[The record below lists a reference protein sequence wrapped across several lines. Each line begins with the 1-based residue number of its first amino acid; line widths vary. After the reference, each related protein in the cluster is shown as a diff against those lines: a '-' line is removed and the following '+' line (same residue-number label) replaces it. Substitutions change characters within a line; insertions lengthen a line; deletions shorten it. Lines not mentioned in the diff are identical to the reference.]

1 MNNRVLKRPMFKMG
15 GSSNEGI
22 TSGLDRV
29 GYADGP
35 TKEGI
40 KEDVT
45 SAALKVMM
53 QGKFPNMSDAELNTM
68 ITNSQALKGNELA
81 QERMLGMDYNIDATN
96 AMLEKLPEYMKKQE
110 PKEMPNN
117 DFSRFMINFGLNLGT
132 QEPRGNI
139 LTTALAAAQGP
150 TKEYF
155 ERQDA
160 RDLMERQDEA
170 NERQRQSDLFK
181 TMLSS
186 NVNLSKAKYDAIT
199 AKDKDPEIIEVF
211 SKSANDGRGGTVF
224 VTLEDLIKDMETTKD
239 FIPTPKTESGDTP
252 AKIKVANDVV
262 QTTSD
267 IIAKKAQI
275 EKAKNDPQFTG
286 DLKQLE
292 TDLQLLQ
299 TRISTLTKTDPIA
312 LAILNDPIEVQR
324 ILRAIKAQLMKE
336 NPTKYQG
343 EEDINLLQDAKT
355 EFEAFFGLQQMAE
368 GGRAGYQMGGGA
380 DMDQMPEDQNAPKI
394 DFDTLRARL
403 PKEITDDIVRLI
415 AASPE
420 AFEDFAVI
428 QTQQD
433 VDLFNQK
440 YNVELVLP
448 AEA

>member
-1 MNNRVLKRPMFKMG
+1 MNNRVLKRPMFRMG

-29 GYADGP
+29 GYKNGS
-35 TKEGI
+35 
-40 KEDVT
+40 EDVT

-53 QGKFPNMSDAELNTM
+53 QGQFPDASDAQLNTM
-68 ITNSQALKGNELA
+68 ITNSQALKGNTMA
-81 QERMLGMDYNIDATN
+81 QERMLGMDYNIDATK
-96 AMLEKLPEYMKKQE
+96 AMIENLPEYMKKQE
-110 PKEMPNN
+110 PKEMPDN

-132 QEPRGNI
+132 TSPRGNL

-150 TKEYF
+150 TQEYF
-155 ERQDA
+155 KRQDA
-160 RDLMERQDEA
+160 RDLMERKDEQ
-170 NERQRQSDLFK
+170 NERERQSDLFK

-224 VTLEDLIKDMETTKD
+224 VTLEDLIKDMQTTKD
-239 FIPTPKTESGDTP
+239 FIPTPKTQEGDTP

-262 QTTSD
+262 NTTSD
-267 IIAKKAQI
+267 IIAKKAEI
-275 EKAKNDPQFTG
+275 EKAKNDPNFTG

-380 DMDQMPEDQNAPKI
+380 DMGQMPEDQNAPKI

>member
-1 MNNRVLKRPMFKMG
+1 MNNRVLKRPMFRMG

-29 GYADGP
+29 GYA
-35 TKEGI
+35 EGTP

-53 QGKFPNMSDAELNTM
+53 QGQFPNMSDSQANAM
-68 ITNSQALKGNELA
+68 ITESQALKGNELA
-81 QERMLGMDYNIDATN
+81 QERMLGMDYNIDATKQMMEN
-96 AMLEKLPEYMKKQE
+96 LPEYMKKQE
-110 PKEMPNN
+110 PKEMPDN

-132 QEPRGNI
+132 TTPRGNL

-160 RDLMERQDEA
+160 RDLMERQDEQ
-170 NERQRQSDLFK
+170 NERERQSDLFK

-224 VTLEDLIKDMETTKD
+224 VTLEDLIKDMQTTKD

-275 EKAKNDPQFTG
+275 SKAKEDPNFTG
-286 DLKQLE
+286 DLNQLE

-380 DMDQMPEDQNAPKI
+380 DMGQMPEDQNAPKI

>member
-29 GYADGP
+29 GYSDG
-35 TKEGI
+35 TKP

-45 SAALKVMM
+45 SAALKVML
-53 QGKFPNMSDAELNTM
+53 QGQFPNMSDSQANAM
-68 ITNSQALKGNELA
+68 ITQSQALKGNELA
-81 QERMLGMDYNIDATN
+81 QERMLGMDYNIDATK
-96 AMLEKLPEYMKKQE
+96 AMMENLPEYMKKQE
-110 PKEMPNN
+110 PKEMPDN

-132 QEPRGNI
+132 TSPRGNL

-160 RDLMERQDEA
+160 RDLMERQDEQ
-170 NERQRQSDLFK
+170 NERERQSDLFK

-211 SKSANDGRGGTVF
+211 SKSANDGRGGTIF
-224 VTLEDLIKDMETTKD
+224 VTLEDLIKDMQTTKD

-262 QTTSD
+262 KTTSD
-267 IIAKKAQI
+267 IIAKKAEI
-275 EKAKNDPQFTG
+275 EKAKNNPQFTG

>member
-1 MNNRVLKRPMFKMG
+1 MNNRVLKRPMFRMG

-29 GYADGP
+29 GYSDG
-35 TKEGI
+35 TKP

-53 QGKFPNMSDAELNTM
+53 QGQFPDASDAQLNTM

-81 QERMLGMDYNIDATN
+81 QERMLGMDYNIDATK
-96 AMLEKLPEYMKKQE
+96 AMLENLPEYMKKQE
-110 PKEMPNN
+110 PKEMPDN

-132 QEPRGNI
+132 ATPRGNL

-170 NERQRQSDLFK
+170 NERERQSDLFK

-211 SKSANDGRGGTVF
+211 SKSANDGRGGTIF
-224 VTLEDLIKDMETTKD
+224 VTLEDLIKDMQTTKD

-267 IIAKKAQI
+267 IIAKKAEI
-275 EKAKNDPQFTG
+275 EKAKNDPNFTG

-380 DMDQMPEDQNAPKI
+380 DMSQMPEDQNAPKI

>member
-1 MNNRVLKRPMFKMG
+1 MG

-29 GYADGP
+29 GYKDGP
-35 TKEGI
+35 SKEGI
-40 KEDVT
+40 NEDVT
-45 SAALKVMM
+45 SAALKIMM
-53 QGKFPNMSDAELNTM
+53 QKQFPNMSDAELNTM
-68 ITNSQALKGNELA
+68 ITNSQASKGNEFA

-96 AMLEKLPEYMKKQE
+96 AMLAKLPNYMQKQD
-110 PKEMPNN
+110 PKEMSND

-132 QEPRGNI
+132 ATPRGNI

-170 NERQRQSDLFK
+170 NERERQSDLFK

-199 AKDKDPEIIEVF
+199 ARDKDPEIIEVF
-211 SKSANDGRGGTVF
+211 SKSANDGRGGKIF
-224 VTLEDLIKDMETTKD
+224 VTLEDLIKDMKTTKD
-239 FIPTPKTESGDTP
+239 FVPMPKTEDGDTP

-267 IIAKKAQI
+267 IIAKKAAI
-275 EKAKNDPQFTG
+275 EKAKNDPNFTG

-292 TDLQLLQ
+292 QDLQLLK

-324 ILRAIKAQLMKE
+324 ILRAIKAQLVKE
-336 NPTKYQG
+336 NPTKYPGGVDG
-343 EEDINLLQDAKT
+343 ENLQLLEDAKT

-415 AASPE
+415 AASPQ